1 MIVRTTKSTDSFTL
15 DAETAATLAALA
27 QRWQTTPAD
36 ALRRAILMAARE
48 PALPQADT
56 FTPAERL
63 QALRELRASLAAQG
77 VDFDAWTREAE
88 ATREGKSRRW
98 Q

>member
-1 MIVRTTKSTDSFTL
+1 MVVRTTKSTEL

-36 ALRRAILMAARE
+36 ALRRAILTAARE

-77 VDFDAWTREAE
+77 VDFDAWAREAQ
-88 ATREGKSRRW
+88 AMREGESRQW